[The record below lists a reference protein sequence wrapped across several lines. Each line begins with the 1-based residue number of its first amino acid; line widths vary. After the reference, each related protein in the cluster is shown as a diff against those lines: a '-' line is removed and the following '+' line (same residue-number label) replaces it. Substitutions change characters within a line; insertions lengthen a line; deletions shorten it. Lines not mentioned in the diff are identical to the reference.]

1 MSSETDTPSEMDCGN
16 GSDSITPPQSNKG
29 VHSSSNVT
37 NAESTEDNSM
47 ESGVSSTMEFK
58 EPDKCDSKSIGM
70 LSIGGGAKT
79 VQRDVGKTLDSNIVP
94 CDSTSGSNNNS
105 SSKDQIND
113 RKEAE
118 KMTVDEG
125 SCG

>member
-1 MSSETDTPSEMDCGN
+1 
-16 GSDSITPPQSNKG
+16 
-29 VHSSSNVT
+29 
-37 NAESTEDNSM
+37 
-47 ESGVSSTMEFK
+47 MEFK
-58 EPDKCDSKSIGM
+58 EPDKCDSKSIG
-70 LSIGGGAKT
+70 GAKT
-79 VQRDVGKTLDSNIVP
+79 AQRDVGKTLDSNIVP

-105 SSKDQIND
+105 SSKDQMND

>member
-1 MSSETDTPSEMDCGN
+1 MDCGN

-29 VHSSSNVT
+29 INLSNVT
-37 NAESTEDNSM
+37 NPESTEDNSM

-58 EPDKCDSKSIGM
+58 EPDKCDIKNIG
-70 LSIGGGAKT
+70 LLNG
-79 VQRDVGKTLDSNIVP
+79 VGKAGGQQQGDASGKAVDSNIVP
-94 CDSTSGSNNNS
+94 CDSTSGRHNNNRA
-105 SSKDQIND
+105 KDQVRD
-113 RKEAE
+113 KKEAE